1 MQGQV
6 STTKHPRNSIRDTTL
21 TNSQVKLREGLKHP
35 NLSYKYTKIEG
46 LFKAA
51 ADGHL
56 PNNDT
61 IQEIGDHLGDDL
73 QGEELP
79 VELLMLKNSFQEMHF
94 TMKNLKDQLLR
105 YQLCKFSTTFDNACH
120 TSDK

>member
-1 MQGQV
+1 MQGHV

-21 TNSQVKLREGLKHP
+21 RLQTNSQVKFREGLKQP
-35 NLSYKYTKIEG
+35 NLSKIEG

-61 IQEIGDHLGDDL
+61 IYEIGDHLGDDL
-73 QGEELP
+73 QGEELR
-79 VELLMLKNSFQEMHF
+79 V
-94 TMKNLKDQLLR
+94 
-105 YQLCKFSTTFDNACH
+105 
-120 TSDK
+120 

>member
-21 TNSQVKLREGLKHP
+21 RLQTNSQVKLRGLTHP
-35 NLSYKYTKIEG
+35 NLSYINTKIEG
-46 LFKAA
+46 LFKTA

-73 QGEELP
+73 QGEELL
-79 VELLMLKNSFQEMHF
+79 V
-94 TMKNLKDQLLR
+94 DR
-105 YQLCKFSTTFDNACH
+105 VIDA
-120 TSDK
+120 